1 MSKRLQVL
9 LEDIEMA
16 GLRAAA
22 EGQQMT
28 VAEWVRQ
35 ALRKAMREQPVYDV
49 RKKIEVVREAARHNY
64 PAGEMDDMLREIDR
78 GRQDGLEP

>member
-1 MSKRLQVL
+1 ML